1 MLKKLFLIIIII
13 FLSSSCG
20 FEPKYKGFKGVDFVL
35 KLQKSSGDR
44 ELNNAIKSQLSRYDE
59 GKDDYKIIKL
69 ELDSKFEKISISKNS
84 KGEITRYS
92 LIAEVSL
99 KITSD
104 EKQRDVFFIEEFKID
119 KISDTVEEKNYI
131 LIIKKDFAQS
141 IVRKLIL
148 DLRKNK

>member
-1 MLKKLFLIIIII
+1 MLKKLLPIIIIL

-20 FEPKYKGFKGVDFVL
+20 FEPKYRGFKGVDFVL

-44 ELNNAIKSQLSRYDE
+44 ELNNAIKSQLSRYDK
-59 GKDDYKIIKL
+59 GKDDYNIIKL
-69 ELDSKFEKISISKNS
+69 DLDSKFEKISISKNS
-84 KGEITRYS
+84 KGEITRYN
-92 LIAEVSL
+92 LRAEVDL

-104 EKQRDVFFIEEFKID
+104 GNQRDVFFIEEFKID

-131 LIIKKDFAQS
+131 QIIKKDFAQS
-141 IVRKLIL
+141 IVRRLIL